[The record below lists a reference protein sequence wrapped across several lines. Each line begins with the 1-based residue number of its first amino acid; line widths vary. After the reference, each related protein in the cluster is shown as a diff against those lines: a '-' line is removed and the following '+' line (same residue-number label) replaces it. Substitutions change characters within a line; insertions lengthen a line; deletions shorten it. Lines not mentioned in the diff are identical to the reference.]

1 MARKDKNVTPSVTQK
16 LQDLGYNIADWDD
29 SKTQKKLDENILKAL
44 SKASKKQN
52 GKEGIPDRIFFK
64 KEEKLIILVEEKGHV
79 KNHDLN
85 NIEKGC
91 IEGIKWYLS
100 FFNNE
105 TFKKYKI
112 LGIAVSGDILNEY
125 GHKFDC
131 FIIRNNSI
139 ELLPQIKNFLT
150 EDEFISIFNNF
161 DEEKAIENITI
172 VSKKINNLLRNIDSQ
187 KRPILLSAL
196 MIALYKPKNFEN
208 DFVDTYQ
215 LLKPSTILSGLYE
228 TVQKILKNEDIPEEK
243 IKVLKGEL
251 ASIGNDQMLKN
262 TEILKIILKELQENI
277 LPLFE
282 NNFST
287 NSNYDIMGKFYEEFL
302 RFAGVSNVKKGIVLT
317 PRHITTLFTKLIPM
331 KSNDVILDL
340 CCGTGAFLIAGMN
353 KIVSLIQNSDRSDK
367 AEAINRVK
375 ANQLIG
381 FELNP
386 TMYICAI
393 SNMLFRGDGKSNIY
407 NYDSIYEKKVDEIL
421 EEKKPTI
428 GFINPPYSGK
438 ENKENPTPKEIT
450 FLKKMLDNCSR
461 YGIIIAPLSMYFKE
475 DSTREDILKKHTLKT
490 VINMP
495 KDLFQPNASTHTAIA
510 VFETNIPHDY
520 NQEIKFYDLRDDGF
534 VMTKN
539 KGRTDFYNKWKSV
552 ETKLLNSI
560 NSNDYDDDILSMK
573 KKIKK
578 GDEWT
583 VYAHS
588 KNDYK
593 NLSRNSFL
601 NTILEYIIFKFKKDN
616 NLLDKGFNSI
626 EFMSLIDRIE
636 PNLLN
641 KNLLRELGNNQKI
654 NIKNWKLF
662 KVKKQKNNDTL
673 NVKTTKAMVEIQEGN
688 IPYITRSAK
697 NNGLSNFVSN
707 FDIRKNEDYELN
719 DENCITIGA
728 EGVYAFYQDE
738 KFISG
743 VKVYILNN
751 YKLNIYN
758 AMFLITILN
767 EIDYKY
773 SYGRA
778 RTKQRIENEEILLPQ
793 NKKGNVD
800 WEYMENYIKSLP
812 YAEFLTNSK

>member
-1 MARKDKNVTPSVTQK
+1 
-16 LQDLGYNIADWDD
+16 
-29 SKTQKKLDENILKAL
+29 
-44 SKASKKQN
+44 
-52 GKEGIPDRIFFK
+52 
-64 KEEKLIILVEEKGHV
+64 
-79 KNHDLN
+79 
-85 NIEKGC
+85 
-91 IEGIKWYLS
+91 
-100 FFNNE
+100 
-105 TFKKYKI
+105 
-112 LGIAVSGDILNEY
+112 
-125 GHKFDC
+125 
-131 FIIRNNSI
+131 
-139 ELLPQIKNFLT
+139 
-150 EDEFISIFNNF
+150 
-161 DEEKAIENITI
+161 
-172 VSKKINNLLRNIDSQ
+172 
-187 KRPILLSAL
+187 
-196 MIALYKPKNFEN
+196 
-208 DFVDTYQ
+208 
-215 LLKPSTILSGLYE
+215 
-228 TVQKILKNEDIPEEK
+228 
-243 IKVLKGEL
+243 
-251 ASIGNDQMLKN
+251 
-262 TEILKIILKELQENI
+262 
-277 LPLFE
+277 
-282 NNFST
+282 
-287 NSNYDIMGKFYEEFL
+287 
-302 RFAGVSNVKKGIVLT
+302 
-317 PRHITTLFTKLIPM
+317 
-331 KSNDVILDL
+331 
-340 CCGTGAFLIAGMN
+340 MN

-552 ETKLLNSI
+552 EIKLLNSI

-616 NLLDKGFNSI
+616 NLLDKDFNSI

-641 KNLLRELGNNQKI
+641 KNLLRELGNNQKV